1 MTISTH
7 TYTATLLGPPDKPL
21 SIKGGR
27 VSLDVA
33 RFPHVEASLTVP
45 VTDAAILADL
55 DPREP
60 ARIRIDAVATSG
72 ETPVYSAWTEARRNR
87 ARNPRGTASGYYEEY
102 QTRYS
107 WPRTTMSGTTAPFT
121 GGPTTGLRLT
131 CPSAQTGAGRGFDI
145 GGNADIATPGT
156 TGAWLNY
163 PVTPG
168 VKVTV
173 SGWARSNRTVAGT
186 SMMIRTHNGAGAWI
200 GAQSFSAARTMPGG
214 VWTFFTHTITPATG
228 ATHLVARITLGSIAW
243 AANDVVDQTA
253 VYIGAP
259 GDYFDGL
266 TDPNGTLSRTRWTGT
281 ANASASVSETRA
293 ITGYTP
299 NPLSSRSFD
308 LSLRA
313 ARPNRATG
321 DIELRLSSDEAVLQ
335 DFGPDVD
342 DDGARDHE
350 DSVRAVT
357 AYVLDKIG
365 ATLEPGTDDA
375 DVTARWSAQNMLL
388 NPEAWSAGA
397 AYTGAGSTTID
408 WNTTAGQ
415 GVGGTTGFVNGT
427 STSANTC
434 FIQIPQSVSVRK
446 GQMFTL
452 SGYAHRR
459 NGEPALNGRLRVYE
473 IDAGGA
479 IIRQIESAPKTIP
492 EAGTVVPGV
501 GYNFE
506 RFSLTFTIENPNAT
520 KIWTYFRYDTDAANR
535 KVGLDSLMLTEGPL
549 LLDYFSG
556 SSTPAGYVTNW
567 TGQNGPV
574 ADNSVSERKPVDG
587 IERLPDVFTW
597 RAGMGGVDFLSPILQ
612 SKGFRLVCDGERKW
626 TLRRDEYRTPGMLTL
641 AYGVNII
648 GADEEVSRESE
659 DWFDAAVYTYRWT
672 TADGTTRSQDD
683 VYAPAGYTK
692 MIRREIDRPY
702 PGPGRAEYA
711 VKRALNKGRT
721 LTVET
726 VSDWTAST
734 DQDLLVRLDGT
745 PTQLGTTDRVEF
757 DLNTDRM
764 RVSSRTA
771 DVPEGAINLLPS
783 TIDAL
788 PGTINAL

>member
-1 MTISTH
+1 MTVTTH
-7 TYTATLLGPPDKPL
+7 TYSATLLGTPDKPL

-33 RFPHVEASLTVP
+33 RFPHIDASLTVP

-55 DPREP
+55 DPRDP

-72 ETPVYSAWTEARRNR
+72 ETPVYSAWTETRRNR
-87 ARNPRGTASGYYEEY
+87 VLNPRQVSTGAQNEE
-102 QTRYS
+102 QPRYS
-107 WPRTTMSGTTAPFT
+107 WPRTWTTGISDHPLGLTTACRVT
-121 GGPTTGLRLT
+121 L
-131 CPSAQTGAGRGFDI
+131 SAASQTGAGRGFDWYANMDTTPVN
-145 GGNADIATPGT
+145 NASWTAV
-156 TGAWLNY
+156 

-168 VKVTV
+168 TVVTQRV
-173 SGWARSNRTVAGT
+173 WARSNRMLSFRIAMRFVNINTLSYTSALIPADALNTPANTWTSITATGTAPAGT
-186 SMMIRTHNGAGAWI
+186 THVVFRGVSNRDTFAFVQNDWMEQTGLYVGFNDAGAY
-200 GAQSFSAARTMPGG
+200 
-214 VWTFFTHTITPATG
+214 
-228 ATHLVARITLGSIAW
+228 LDGS
-243 AANDVVDQTA
+243 
-253 VYIGAP
+253 
-259 GDYFDGL
+259 
-266 TDPNGTLSRTRWTGT
+266 TDPSGTLSRTRWIGT
-281 ANASASVSETRA
+281 ADSSASVRETRT

-321 DIELRLSSDEAVLQ
+321 DVELRLSSDEAVLQ
-335 DFGPDVD
+335 DFGPDAD
-342 DDGARDHE
+342 DSTPRDYE
-350 DSVRAVT
+350 SSVRDLT
-357 AYVLDKIG
+357 NYVLSKIG

-375 DVTARWSAQNMLL
+375 DVTARWSADNAVL
-388 NPEAWSAGA
+388 NPDSVNGGA
-397 AYTGAGSTTID
+397 AFVGAGNATITMNSDAKGYLGST
-408 WNTTAGQ
+408 NY
-415 GVGGTTGFVNGT
+415 
-427 STSANTC
+427 
-434 FIQIPQSVSVRK
+434 VSVRSVNSNTSQSFVTVPQTVSTRK
-446 GQMFTL
+446 GQMWTFSAYMHKW
-452 SGYAHRR
+452 SGVPSV
-459 NGEPALNGRLRVYE
+459 NGILRVYE
-473 IDAGGA
+473 MDPSGA
-479 IIRQIESAPKTIP
+479 ILRTIESTPKALLTDI
-492 EAGTVVPGV
+492 
-501 GYNFE
+501 YD
-506 RFSLTFTIENPNAT
+506 RHSLTFTVENPNTAKLALYASFMAT
-520 KIWTYFRYDTDAANR
+520 AAGQTMNADAF
-535 KVGLDSLMLTEGPL
+535 MLTEGPL

-556 SSTPAGYVTNW
+556 NVSTPGYVVSW
-567 TGQNGPV
+567 SGQNAPV
-574 ADNSVSERKPVDG
+574 PHNSVSHRQPADG
-587 IERLPDVFTW
+587 IERLPEVFTW

-612 SKGFRLVCDGERKW
+612 SQGFRLVCDGDRKW

-672 TADGTTRSQDD
+672 TPDGTTRTEDD
-683 VYAPAGYTK
+683 VYAPPGYTK
-692 MIRREIDRPY
+692 MIRREIDRAY
-702 PGPGRAEYA
+702 PGPGRARYA
-711 VKRALNKGRT
+711 VQRALNKGRT

-788 PGTINAL
+788 TGSINDL